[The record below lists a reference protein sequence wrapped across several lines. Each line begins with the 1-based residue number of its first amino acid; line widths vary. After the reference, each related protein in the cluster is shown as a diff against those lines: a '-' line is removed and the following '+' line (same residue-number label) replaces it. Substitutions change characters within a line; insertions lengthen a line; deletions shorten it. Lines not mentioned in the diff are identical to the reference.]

1 MTTMIDRHYS
11 AASDP
16 LSLNQIVELTG
27 GHLLPLIGT
36 GQSPE
41 RLSLGGAAP
50 PAEAAANEVTMVDR
64 CQHAGAI
71 RGCHAAVVITPAP
84 LSAEDLHGD
93 GPAWQI
99 VVAEPH
105 AAFTQ
110 IIRHFRP
117 PVDQDVPG
125 AGIDSTALIHPTA
138 QISGAASIG
147 AGVVIEANCKI
158 HAGVSIAAGCVIGPD
173 CVLYPNV
180 TLYSYCRL
188 GARVVIHAG
197 ATLGAHGF
205 GYRNVDGR
213 HIPTAQ
219 LGYVQID
226 DDVEIGASAT
236 IDRGTYGATRIGE
249 GTKID
254 NQVMIGHNCR
264 IGKHNLLC
272 SQVGIAG
279 SCTTGDYV
287 VLAGQVGLKD
297 HIELGDGVI
306 VGAQAGVMD
315 SLESGVHIGSP
326 ATPQHDQ
333 MRVFAVQR
341 KLPDMRRDI
350 KVLQREVKSLLQDRD
365 QDSSDSASKA
375 A

>member
-1 MTTMIDRHYS
+1 MTTMIDRHFS
-11 AASDP
+11 ATSNA
-16 LSLNQIVELTG
+16 LTLAQIAELTG
-27 GHLLPLIGT
+27 GQLLPLVASGPPRTRVFI
-36 GQSPE
+36 S
-41 RLSLGGAAP
+41 GAAP
-50 PAEAAANEVTMVDR
+50 PAEAAAEEVTMVDR
-64 CQHAGAI
+64 VAHVDAL
-71 RGCHAAVVITPAP
+71 RGCQAPLVITPAQLTAQSLP
-84 LSAEDLHGD
+84 D
-93 GPAWQI
+93 GGPGWQI
-99 VVAEPH
+99 IVADPH
-105 AAFTQ
+105 AAFSQ
-110 IIRHFRP
+110 IIVHFRP
-117 PVDQDVPG
+117 PVGDAVPG
-125 AGIDSTALIHPTA
+125 AGIDSTATIHASA
-138 QISGAASIG
+138 QISDAASIG
-147 AGVVIEANCKI
+147 AGVVIGPNCKI
-158 HAGVSIAAGCVIGPD
+158 HAGVSIAAGCTLGAD

-188 GARVVIHAG
+188 GTRVVIHAG
-197 ATLGAHGF
+197 STLGANGF
-205 GYRNVDGR
+205 GYRNVNGK
-213 HIPTAQ
+213 HVPTAQ

-226 DDVEIGASAT
+226 DDVEVGAAVT
-236 IDRGTYGATRIGE
+236 IDRGTYGATRVGE

-279 SCTTGDYV
+279 SSITGDYV

-297 HIELGDGVI
+297 HIKLGDGVI

-341 KLPDMRRDI
+341 KLPEMRRDI
-350 KVLQREVKSLLQDRD
+350 KVLQREVKALMQSRD
-365 QDSSDSASKA
+365 DESSDAKSKA